1 MAAQTS
7 TSMKLKKNPSKDINK
22 RSGVYFAIGLVTVML
37 LSYEALEWKTYDKPN
52 TYAYE
57 LSKPDDIIEEEYI
70 EKFTVEK
77 PKIKQ
82 VLPLEIEIV
91 TDDPEVIEAEIQ
103 STEAD
108 PDTKIREVSD
118 IEVIE
123 HELEPEVNWVN
134 IEEVP
139 VFPGCENKTDKRAC
153 FGKMIQKHISNVFR
167 YPEQEQELGIQGR
180 VNVMFDIKK
189 DGTICNIRMRGPN
202 DNLENEAAR
211 IIGKLPKMTPGKQR
225 DQNVKVSFAIPITFK
240 LQ

>member
-1 MAAQTS
+1 MAAQTFR
-7 TSMKLKKNPSKDINK
+7 SMELKKNPNKDINK

-37 LSYEALEWKTYDKPN
+37 LSYVALEWKTYEKPN
-52 TYAYE
+52 TYAQE
-57 LSKPDDIIEEEYI
+57 LSKPDDILEEEHI
-70 EKFTVEK
+70 EKFTIEK

-82 VLPLEIEIV
+82 VLPPEIEIV
-91 TDDPEVIEAEIQ
+91 EDDPEVIETEIQ

-108 PDTKIREVSD
+108 PNTKILEVSD

-123 HELEPEVNWVN
+123 EELDPEVNWVN

-139 VFPGCENKTDKRAC
+139 VFPGCENETDKRAC
-153 FGKMIQKHISNVFR
+153 FGKMIQKHIGKVFR
-167 YPEQEQELGIQGR
+167 YPEQELELGIQGR

-189 DGTICNIRMRGPN
+189 DGTIGNISMRGPN
-202 DNLENEAAR
+202 HNLENEAAR

-225 DQNVKVSFAIPITFK
+225 ERNVKVSFAIPITFK

>member
-1 MAAQTS
+1 
-7 TSMKLKKNPSKDINK
+7 MKLKKNPSKDINK

>member
-1 MAAQTS
+1 
-7 TSMKLKKNPSKDINK
+7 MKLKKNPNKDINK
-22 RSGVYFAIGLVTVML
+22 RSGVYFAIGLVIVML
-37 LSYEALEWKTYDKPN
+37 LSYMALEWKTYEKPN
-52 TYAYE
+52 TYAHE
-57 LSKPDDIIEEEYI
+57 LSKPDDIIDEEHI

-82 VLPLEIEIV
+82 VLPQEIEIIE
-91 TDDPEVIEAEIQ
+91 DDPEVIETEIQ
-103 STEAD
+103 SSEAN
-108 PDTKIREVSD
+108 PDTEVLAVED

-123 HELEPEVNWVN
+123 ADIEPEVSWVT

-139 VFPGCENKTDKRAC
+139 VFPGCENEKDKRAC
-153 FGKMIQKHISNVFR
+153 FGEMIQKHIGNVFR

-189 DGTICNIRMRGPN
+189 DGTIGNIRMRGPN

-225 DQNVKVSFAIPITFK
+225 ERNVKVSFAIPITFK

>member
-1 MAAQTS
+1 
-7 TSMKLKKNPSKDINK
+7 MKLKKNPNKDINK
-22 RSGVYFAIGLVTVML
+22 RSGVYFAIGLVIVML
-37 LSYEALEWKTYDKPN
+37 LSYMALEWKTYEKPN
-52 TYAYE
+52 TYAHE
-57 LSKPDDIIEEEYI
+57 LSKPDDIIDEEHI

-82 VLPLEIEIV
+82 VLPQEIEIIE
-91 TDDPEVIEAEIQ
+91 DDPEVIETEIQ
-103 STEAD
+103 SSEAN
-108 PDTKIREVSD
+108 PDTEVLAVED

-123 HELEPEVNWVN
+123 ADIEPDVTWVT

-139 VFPGCENKTDKRAC
+139 VFPGCENEKDKRAC
-153 FGKMIQKHISNVFR
+153 FNTMMHKHIAKVFR

-189 DGTICNIRMRGPN
+189 DGTIGNIRMRGPN

-225 DQNVKVSFAIPITFK
+225 ERNVKVSFAIPITFK

>member
-1 MAAQTS
+1 MAAQTFR
-7 TSMKLKKNPSKDINK
+7 SMKLKKNPNKDINK

-37 LSYEALEWKTYDKPN
+37 LSYAALEWKTYEKPN

-57 LSKPDDIIEEEYI
+57 LSKPDDIIEEEHI

-82 VLPLEIEIV
+82 VLPPEIEIV
-91 TDDPEVIEAEIQ
+91 ADDPEVIETEIQ

-108 PDTKIREVSD
+108 PNTKILEVSD

-123 HELEPEVNWVN
+123 HELEPEVNWAN

-139 VFPGCENKTDKRAC
+139 VFPGCENETDKRAC
-153 FGKMIQKHISNVFR
+153 FGKMIQKHIGNVFR

-189 DGTICNIRMRGPN
+189 DGTIGNIHMRGPN

-211 IIGKLPKMTPGKQR
+211 IIGNLPKMTPGKQR
-225 DQNVKVSFAIPITFK
+225 DQNVMVSFAIPITFK

>member
-52 TYAYE
+52 TYTYE